1 MIRWPVELIDDIAKR
16 NSVLYLGSGIS
27 AASKNDS
34 GKSPATWRKF
44 LEDILDA
51 RQEKLKTCHDTIKQ
65 LLDRGNYLTACEII
79 VRHLGERDFGEL
91 AADEFRRPGYRP
103 NELHKIIF
111 SLDSRLVITPNIDK
125 IYEPRVISKNLI
137 VTPKMQNIEMY
148 TLTDRGR
155 IRSNNEDSVIAISH
169 PLDASIKL
177 LAVADGMG
185 GYNNGEI
192 ASSFTIDQLATW
204 FKSLSLKDLKNMNY
218 LEKSLNKVVTSIN
231 LTLQTKIKETK
242 MEMGTTLCCAIVTNK
257 KTLIGNIGDSRC
269 YLLKDSNLEQITED
283 DSLAYYWYKQNYLL
297 TTKDDIRFY
306 KHNNQI
312 FQGLG
317 ITDVELR
324 TKVIDNNSYDK
335 LLLLTDGVTDC
346 LSDDRIKLIAN
357 TTRKEYILNRLI
369 DEAVNK
375 EQEIPQINLPQ
386 HLINYPIPGKDNA
399 TGALLIKK

>member
-1 MIRWPVELIDDIAKR
+1 MK
-16 NSVLYLGSGIS
+16 NGSVVSMFKTKANIFLD
-27 AASKNDS
+27 SKNYS
-34 GKSPATWRKF
+34 K
-44 LEDILDA
+44 E
-51 RQEKLKTCHDTIKQ
+51 
-65 LLDRGNYLTACEII
+65 
-79 VRHLGERDFGEL
+79 EL
-91 AADEFRRPGYRP
+91 
-103 NELHKIIF
+103 
-111 SLDSRLVITPNIDK
+111 IDK

-242 MEMGTTLCCAIVTNK
+242 MEMGTTLSCAIVTNK

-375 EQEIPQINLPQ
+375 EQEVPQINLPQ